1 MKMQPTL
8 APSLLAADFS
18 NFQQAINRI
27 HHYQAPWIHFDVMDG
42 LFVPAITFG
51 AQVVAHLRPH
61 SETLFD
67 VHLMVAHPERH
78 IENFAQAGADN
89 ITFHIEATNHAHAL
103 VQHIHHLGC
112 KAGVAINPGT
122 SLHQLDAVL
131 PFVDLVLVMSVNPGA
146 GGQSF
151 IAETL
156 LKTRELQRLREEK
169 QFRYY
174 IQMDGGINAETLPS
188 TIEAGTDILVAG
200 SAFFSD
206 HHIDSLLKAL
216 RG

>member
-1 MKMQPTL
+1 MKILPK
-8 APSLLAADFS
+8 
-18 NFQQAINRI
+18 R
-27 HHYQAPWIHFDVMDG
+27 
-42 LFVPAITFG
+42 
-51 AQVVAHLRPH
+51 
-61 SETLFD
+61 
-67 VHLMVAHPERH
+67 
-78 IENFAQAGADN
+78 GADN

-151 IAETL
+151 IVETL

-174 IQMDGGINAETLPS
+174 IQMDGGINAETLPPPS
-188 TIEAGTDILVAG
+188 RQARI
-200 SAFFSD
+200 F
-206 HHIDSLLKAL
+206 LLQAL
-216 RG
+216 RFSPIITSTHS